1 MPRPK
6 VGIVG
11 AGNVGASAA
20 FSLAKDGV
28 CDVILSDIVE
38 GLPQGKAL
46 DMSESRQI
54 DGHDTGVTG
63 TNDVA
68 DMKDCEI
75 VVITAG
81 LPRKQGMSREQLLE
95 INTGIIREVCGKLK
109 DSGADPILIVVTN
122 PLDVMAYAAWKIT
135 GFPKHRVI
143 GMAGVLDSN
152 RLAHFVAEKLQVSV
166 RDISPMV
173 LGGHGDSMVS
183 LPRFTTVSGIPI
195 TELMSAEDI
204 EALVDRTRHGGAE
217 IVGLLKKGSAYY
229 APGASIA
236 AMVRAI
242 LHDENRILPCS
253 AYLEGEYGLNGVY
266 VGVPCKLGEGGLKQI
281 LELKLT
287 KKEQDELNK
296 SAAIVKENIE
306 ILKL

>member
-236 AMVRAI
+236 AMVRSI

-266 VGVPCKLGEGGLKQI
+266 LGVPCKLGEGGLKQI